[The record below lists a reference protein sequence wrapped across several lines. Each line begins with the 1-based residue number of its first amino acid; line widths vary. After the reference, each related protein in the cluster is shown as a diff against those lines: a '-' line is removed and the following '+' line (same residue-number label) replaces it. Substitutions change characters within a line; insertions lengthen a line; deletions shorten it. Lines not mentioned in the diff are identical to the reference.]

1 MSERRDIPTGD
12 ALRALPLPTPPP
24 GGWAML
30 AARRRA
36 RYRRRRFTLA
46 LAASLLVGIGI
57 GASLRWIVP
66 PPAAD
71 TSALLQLMRESAQL
85 EATLAWTGVP
95 VVDTGDSAL
104 FDQQLA
110 QRLAFVDLQLADA
123 DAASAELLW
132 AERVLL
138 LRQRA
143 QLAQAR
149 ALLADGDGNAA
160 ASMLLSL

>member
-1 MSERRDIPTGD
+1 MSDPREIPLAA
-12 ALRALPLPTPPP
+12 ALRALPLPAPPA
-24 GGWAML
+24 GGWQRL
-30 AARRRA
+30 AARRRS
-36 RYRRRRFTLA
+36 RHRQRRVALA
-46 LAASLLVGIGI
+46 LAASLLLGIGI
-57 GASLRWIVP
+57 GAFWRPPV
-66 PPAAD
+66 PPAAPEQQ
-71 TSALLQLMRESAQL
+71 ALHRLMLESARL
-85 EATLAWTGVP
+85 EATLAWTGTP
-95 VVDTGDSAL
+95 MVDTGDSAL
-104 FDQQLA
+104 LDQQLA

-123 DAASAELLW
+123 GADDAERLW

>member
-1 MSERRDIPTGD
+1 MSDRCEIPLGE
-12 ALRALPLPTPPP
+12 ALRALPLPAPPA
-24 GGWAML
+24 GGWQAL

-36 RYRRRRFTLA
+36 RYRRRRVGLA
-46 LAASLLVGIGI
+46 LAATLVVGIGI
-57 GASLRWIVP
+57 GASLRWILP
-66 PPAAD
+66 PPAPD
-71 TSALLQLMRESAQL
+71 TTALMQLMRESARL

-104 FDQQLA
+104 LDQQLA
-110 QRLAFVDLQLADA
+110 QRLSFVDLQLTDAGPADA
-123 DAASAELLW
+123 ERLW

>member
-1 MSERRDIPTGD
+1 MSERHDIPLGE
-12 ALRALPLPTPPP
+12 ALRALPLPQPPA

-57 GASLRWIVP
+57 GASLHWILP

-71 TSALLQLMRESAQL
+71 TSALLPLMRESARL
-85 EATLAWTGVP
+85 EATLAWTGAP

-104 FDQQLA
+104 LDQQLA

-123 DAASAELLW
+123 DPAAAELLW
-132 AERVLL
+132 TERVLL